1 MHVVRFKHDEGQKLL
16 HLWRKDRTGNKI
28 VLFCDFIHFNDES
41 IHLESLLLFLKKNN
55 NMKNL
60 F

>member
-28 VLFCDFIHFNDES
+28 VLFYDFIHFNYEYNT
-41 IHLESLLLFLKKNN
+41 LKASYSCPEK
-55 NMKNL
+55 K
-60 F
+60 